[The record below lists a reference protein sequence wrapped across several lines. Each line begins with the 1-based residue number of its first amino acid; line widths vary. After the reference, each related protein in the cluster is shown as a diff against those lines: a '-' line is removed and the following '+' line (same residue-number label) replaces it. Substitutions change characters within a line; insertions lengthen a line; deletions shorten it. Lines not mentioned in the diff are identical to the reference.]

1 MKKILIPVL
10 LILLLVFSGCI
21 QVHITQKIHSNYNS
35 DVEIEMDMSG
45 IAGMMDSMDSN
56 YCDDLDEEGIKTML
70 SNFKCEVDKENY
82 IAKFSGTFSLIG
94 TGALKIEPGLF
105 NTKYIYDASKG
116 QEFLDSMNSSDSDI
130 DSPIGDYSEMT
141 EAQIKQ
147 MKAMGVELTYTV
159 EMPGTI
165 TKTEVGEIK
174 DNKVVIDLLEASGKE
189 NYYIESEEPNFVSV
203 IAIAVAVILVLAL
216 VFIFLLKP
224 KKNKPQEFYGKQ
236 TTVNKNFQEKN

>member
-10 LILLLVFSGCI
+10 LIVLLVFSGCI

-35 DVEIEMDMSG
+35 DVSIEMDMSG

-56 YCDDLDEEGIKTML
+56 SPDSSTSSFSSYCDDLDEEGIKSML
-70 SNFKCEVDKENY
+70 SNFKCEVDEENY

-94 TGALKIEPGLF
+94 TGALKIEPSLF
-105 NTKYIYDASKG
+105 STKYIYDASKG
-116 QEFLDSMNSSDSDI
+116 QEFLDSMNSNDSDI

-147 MKAMGVELTYTV
+147 MKAMGVELIYTV

-189 NYYIESEEPNFVSV
+189 NYYIESEESNLVPI

-216 VFIFLLKP
+216 VFIFVVKR
-224 KKNKPQEFYGKQ
+224 KK
-236 TTVNKNFQEKN
+236 